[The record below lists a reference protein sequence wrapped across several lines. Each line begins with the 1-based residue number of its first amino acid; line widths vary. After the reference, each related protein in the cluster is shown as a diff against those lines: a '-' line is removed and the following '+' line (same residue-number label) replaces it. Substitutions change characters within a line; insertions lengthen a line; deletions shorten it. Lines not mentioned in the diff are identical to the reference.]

1 MRKRCIFCLKKLDDK
16 NRCRNKRCPD
26 YIRTH
31 ILDKADAEKAE
42 KPSVTGDPEGK
53 PANTE
58 KAR

>member
-16 NRCRNKRCPD
+16 NRCRNKRCQD
-26 YIRTH
+26 YIRTQ

-42 KPSVTGDPEGK
+42 NPATMGDAENEPV
-53 PANTE
+53 NTE